1 MSAARLSFQGSC
13 AAYAYLRRSLLL
25 YCKGRLLSF
34 LLAAT
39 SAAWLAAGAQAGTI
53 SIYNNSDSGAGSLR
67 WAVEIANATGGTNSI
82 NWIYGAGGTLTLLS
96 DLPSINGNTTL
107 DATNSIYD
115 TVIADSSNT
124 MSLGGAVTFTNN
136 SISSTWTIHEDIAG
150 AGSLIKTG
158 DGVLVLTGENTYS
171 GGTYIIGG
179 TLEIDGDDSLGASSG
194 GLSLDGGT
202 LKILADVASARSIT
216 LNSGGGIFNTNSYT
230 LSLSGIISGAGG
242 LQKGGTGTLILS
254 GASTYLG
261 TTTINSGTLQLGAD
275 NAIPQGSTV
284 TLASG
289 AALNLAGHT
298 ATIAAYSGSGTL
310 AMKLQSGVTNL
321 TVTGNAAI
329 GSSYLY
335 ATFSPQLITAGQT
348 FTPLTADSL
357 TGTFLSVYSPAA
369 VIFTPTYTATS
380 VILTASLV
388 PFVDIAATAN
398 QRAVGAALEPL
409 RVNATGDLASV
420 IGNLYVLDAA
430 GIRSALT
437 QISPASLSAMRG
449 LALSGADMRSGALR
463 ARTADLASGAPK
475 GLATYS
481 GGGSKTEEDLS
492 YSEFIR
498 LKKRAN
504 RDASVEKKVY
514 DVGRQP
520 WGFFASAAG
529 IIGKE
534 MKEKE
539 TSSERP
545 GYEFS
550 GGGLLMGADYLIIDG
565 LTAGLAAGYSQ
576 AKADV
581 YFPAAALVTSR
592 SASYGA
598 FVAAA
603 AGDLRLNLYAGL
615 SSDSFETERKIA
627 FEGISKKAKGSPDGK
642 ETNLEAGLAYQFHTA
657 TTEGRMAPYVTVNYD
672 RLRTDPFT
680 EKGADSLNL
689 VVAGT
694 DSKSLRSSAGLRYS
708 DALISG
714 TSLIKANISAAWAH
728 EFEDQDLPLT
738 ASLVS
743 GGSPFTVK
751 SGDSLRN
758 AIKTDFRISVENE
771 ESTSVYLEYS
781 GDFRKRRFSHFL
793 TLGFAVKF

>member
-1 MSAARLSFQGSC
+1 VL
-13 AAYAYLRRSLLL
+13 
-25 YCKGRLLSF
+25 
-34 LLAAT
+34 
-39 SAAWLAAGAQAGTI
+39 
-53 SIYNNSDSGAGSLR
+53 IYNNADSGVGSLR
-67 WAVEIANATGGTNSI
+67 EAVAAVNTYGHANNTVT
-82 NWIYGAGGTLTLLS
+82 WYYGVGGTLTLLS
-96 DLPSINGNTTL
+96 DLPAINYATTWDL
-107 DATNSIYD
+107 TNSVYDFTIGASTNSMAIAAALTIYND
-115 TVIADSSNT
+115 SIVSTVA
-124 MSLGGAVTFTNN
+124 
-136 SISSTWTIHEDIAG
+136 IHEDILG

-158 DGVLVLTGENTYS
+158 DGDLVLTGENTYT
-171 GGTYIIGG
+171 GGTSINGG
-179 TLEIDGDDSLGASSG
+179 NLVIDGDDSLGASSG
-194 GLSLDGGT
+194 GLSLDGGM
-202 LKILADVASARSIT
+202 LKILADIASARAIT

-242 LQKGGTGTLILS
+242 LQKAGTGTLILS
-254 GASTYLG
+254 GANTYLG
-261 TTTINSGTLQLGAD
+261 TTTINAGTVQLGAD

-289 AALNLAGHT
+289 ATLNLAGHT
-298 ATIAAYSGSGTL
+298 ATIVSYSGSGTL
-310 AMKLQSGVTNL
+310 AMRLQSGVTSL
-321 TVTGNAAI
+321 TVTGNASI

-348 FTPLTADSL
+348 FTPLTAGSL

-369 VIFTPTYTATS
+369 VIFTPTYTADS

-388 PFVDIAATAN
+388 PFADIAATAN

-409 RVNATGDLASV
+409 RASATGDLASV

-437 QISPASLSAMRG
+437 QISPVSLSTMRG
-449 LALSGADMRSGALR
+449 LAISGADMRSGALR

-481 GGGSKTEEDLS
+481 GGGSKTEEDMS
-492 YSEFIR
+492 YEEFLR

-504 RDASVEKKVY
+504 RDASVDKKVSAS
-514 DVGRQP
+514 GRQP

-529 IIGKE
+529 ITGKE

-550 GGGLLMGADYLIIDG
+550 GGGLLMGADYSVIDG
-565 LTAGLAAGYSQ
+565 ITAGLVAGYSQ

-581 YFPAAALVTSR
+581 YFPSDTIVTSR

-598 FVAAA
+598 FAAAA

-627 FEGISKKAKGSPDGK
+627 FEGISKKAKGSPDGR

-657 TTEGRMAPYVTVNYD
+657 TTEGRIAPYVTVNYD
-672 RLRTDPFT
+672 RLKTDPFT

-689 VVAGT
+689 VVAET
-694 DSKSLRSSAGLRYS
+694 DSRSLRSSAGLRYS
-708 DALISG
+708 DAIISG
-714 TSLIKANISAAWAH
+714 TTLIKANISAAWAH
-728 EFEDQDLPLT
+728 EFEDQDQPLT

-751 SGDSLRN
+751 SGDSLRD
-758 AIKTDFRISVENE
+758 AIKSGLRISVESE

-781 GDFRKRRFSHFL
+781 GDFRKRLYSHFL

>member
-1 MSAARLSFQGSC
+1 MTTNNLSLRGSC
-13 AAYAYLRRSLLL
+13 ADSSYPRGSLLVPFKKSL
-25 YCKGRLLSF
+25 VTVM
-34 LLAAT
+34 LAAL
-39 SAAWLAAGAQAGTI
+39 SAACLAAVARAGTV
-53 SIYNNSDSGAGSLR
+53 SIYNNYDSGAGSLR
-67 WAVEIANATGGTNSI
+67 WATEIVNAAGGANTI
-82 NWIYGAGGTLTLLS
+82 NWIYGSGGTLTLLS

-107 DATNSIYD
+107 DASNSIYD
-115 TVIADSSNT
+115 AVIADSTNS
-124 MSLGGAVTFTNN
+124 MSLGGAVTFHNN

-171 GGTYIIGG
+171 GGTSINGG
-179 TLEIDGDDSLGASSG
+179 TLEIDGDDSLGAASG

-202 LKILADVASARSIT
+202 LKLLADVASARAIT

-230 LSLSGIISGAGG
+230 LSLSGIINGTGG
-242 LQKGGTGTLILS
+242 LQKNGS
-254 GASTYLG
+254 GVLVLGAANTYLG
-261 TTTINSGTLQLGAD
+261 TTTVNTGTLLLAAD
-275 NAIPQGSTV
+275 NAIPQASTV
-284 TLASG
+284 TLSAG
-289 AALNLAGHT
+289 GTLDLAGHT
-298 ATIAAYSGSGTL
+298 TSIASYSGSGTL
-310 AMKLQSGVTNL
+310 AMKLQPGVTNL

-329 GSSYLY
+329 GSSCLY

-348 FTPLTADSL
+348 FTPLTAGSL

-369 VIFTPTYTATS
+369 VIFTPTYTANS

-388 PFVDIAATAN
+388 PFVDLAATAN

-409 RVNATGDLASV
+409 RASATGDLASV
-420 IGNLYVLDAA
+420 IGNLYVLDTA

-437 QISPASLSAMRG
+437 QLSPVSLSTMRG
-449 LALSGADMRSGALR
+449 LAISGADMRSGALR

-481 GGGSKTEEDLS
+481 GGGSRTEEDMS
-492 YSEFIR
+492 YEEFLR
-498 LKKRAN
+498 LKKRVN
-504 RDASVEKKVY
+504 RDASVEKKVSAA
-514 DVGRQP
+514 GRQA

-529 IIGKE
+529 ITGKE

-550 GGGLLMGADYLIIDG
+550 GGGLLMGADYAIIDG

-576 AKADV
+576 TKADV
-581 YFPAAALVTSR
+581 YFPADALVTSR

-598 FVAAA
+598 FAAAA
-603 AGDLRLNLYAGL
+603 AGDLRLNVYAGL

-657 TTEGRMAPYVTVNYD
+657 TAEGRLAPYITVNYD
-672 RLRTDPFT
+672 RLKTDPFT

-689 VVAGT
+689 AVAET
-694 DSKSLRSSAGLRYS
+694 DSRSLRSSAGLRYS
-708 DALISG
+708 DAIISG

-728 EFEDQDLPLT
+728 EYEDQDLPLT

-751 SGDSLRN
+751 SGDSLRD
-758 AIKTDFRISVENE
+758 AIKTGLRISVENE

-781 GDFRKRRFSHFL
+781 GDFRKRLYSHFL